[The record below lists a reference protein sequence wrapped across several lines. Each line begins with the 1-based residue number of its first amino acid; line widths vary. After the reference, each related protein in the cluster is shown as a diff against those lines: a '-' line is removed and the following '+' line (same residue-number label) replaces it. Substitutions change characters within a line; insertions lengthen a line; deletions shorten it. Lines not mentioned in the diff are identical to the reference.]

1 MILWYKNVVGKVELG
16 QQTSQAVTSPSC
28 PKSIEII
35 KKKKKRRREE
45 KRKEKEKEFTTVL
58 PNKEK

>member
-1 MILWYKNVVGKVELG
+1 MILWYKKVVGKVELG

-28 PKSIEII
+28 PKSIEIKIII
-35 KKKKKRRREE
+35 KK

-58 PNKEK
+58 PHKEK